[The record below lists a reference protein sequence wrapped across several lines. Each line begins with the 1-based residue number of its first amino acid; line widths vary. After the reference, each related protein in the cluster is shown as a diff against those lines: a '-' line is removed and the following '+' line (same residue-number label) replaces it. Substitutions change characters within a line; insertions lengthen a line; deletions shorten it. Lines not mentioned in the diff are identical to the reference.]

1 MTSYLPRDSN
11 MTEITERELFRQLR
25 EFVELLS
32 ADGSDQ
38 ISWLLAQHVP
48 VDELLLQL
56 DDAVP
61 AWFPRLERAG
71 LIDTK
76 AKSALQSLLDFL
88 LSLRWDKALWQDD
101 ALGNRSEWQQVRE
114 RARQTLSEME
124 DPLPGMTL

>member
-1 MTSYLPRDSN
+1 MP
-11 MTEITERELFRQLR
+11 EINAHELFRQLR
-25 EFVELLS
+25 ELVELLT
-32 ADGSDQ
+32 ADGPSQ
-38 ISWLLAQHVP
+38 LSWLLAQHVP
-48 VDELLLQL
+48 VDELMLQL

-61 AWFPRLERAG
+61 AWLPSLERAG

-101 ALGNRSEWQQVRE
+101 ALGNRPEWQQVRE

-124 DPLPGMTL
+124 DHHPGTTL